1 MPSIIPVITELV
13 PASWSAADVLTALK
27 THMASGG
34 ASTKFLQQ
42 YTGTNATV
50 VRSLTDTTPQY
61 SLRATGA
68 STIVV
73 RIEPSGSLSDAG
85 DTSTVATGASAD
97 ASASKTL
104 TLGTLTG
111 AAKLW
116 LCEWDDA
123 FSLMFK
129 TAAGT
134 SWQPSMQIGR
144 TYEPDFPDIDEPLG
158 RDGLMALIGSPIIT
172 TSAAAGAWI
181 NTSTSESTMHVSTG
195 IWIKPE
201 TEGAIFTTTAAAD
214 DAATVGFV
222 RPYSIPAVPDTT
234 NRIMGK
240 LKYAMVRGSTGAPL
254 TRYDVDNATSLAW
267 IVTGATGS
275 TTATNIL
282 LPWLRSV
289 TP

>member
-1 MPSIIPVITELV
+1 MSMIPVITELV

-42 YTGTNATV
+42 YAGTNATV

-144 TYEPDFPDIDEPLG
+144 IYEPDFPDVDEPLG
-158 RDGLMALIGSPIIT
+158 RDGLGFFIGSPNVSNT
-172 TSAAAGAWI
+172 TLVTSWISASANEGLI
-181 NTSTSESTMHVSTG
+181 HVASSV
-195 IWIKPE
+195 WIKPE
-201 TEGAIFTTTAAAD
+201 TPNGVAALAAAD

-222 RPYSIPAVPDTT
+222 RPYAISIEPDTT
-234 NRIMGK
+234 SRQIGRP
-240 LKYAMVRGSTGAPL
+240 KYLMLRGNTAAPL
-254 TRYDVDNATSLAW
+254 SRVDLNNATNLAW
-267 IVTGATGS
+267 IHGGTAGA
-275 TTATNIL
+275 TTATTVIF
-282 LPWLRSV
+282 PWLRGV
-289 TP
+289 VP